1 MTQIFHFLSFL
12 LIPLSL
18 GRWFLWWPDQVLM
31 MSIMAFAF
39 ALVTIFLPNEYYCF
53 AIFLS
58 YFSAVF
64 WWFFFFKFCQFLKQC
79 SVLIRIPVNSL
90 RSKLVKFFFIYAN
103 LMNYINWFTCDVT
116 LVTNYVFKDRFI
128 PLLTA

>member
-1 MTQIFHFLSFL
+1 
-12 LIPLSL
+12 
-18 GRWFLWWPDQVLM
+18 
-31 MSIMAFAF
+31 
-39 ALVTIFLPNEYYCF
+39 
-53 AIFLS
+53 
-58 YFSAVF
+58 
-64 WWFFFFKFCQFLKQC
+64 LKQC

-128 PLLTA
+128 PLSTASIRFYSFVSMLWNADMW